1 MSILSILTSA
11 VTAAQFLI
19 PMPQQVQWENGSYD
33 FAIPQR
39 IENSCPELAQNIYL
53 QDFTAMPD
61 EAASRV
67 CIIRQ
72 EEMPPEGYRLHV
84 SPDTL
89 LISAN
94 DKAGFIHAVRRSQ
107 WAKPELP
114 VLGPRAARG
123 QEGMGGKVGWASM
136 LPGEVSSGRWE
147 QGRDQKGEDLVYCF
161 GPGNMSL
168 FAGERSQERPR
179 NKRGG
184 QWWREVPQEGLG
196 TRPSS
201 HQG

>member
-1 MSILSILTSA
+1 M
-11 VTAAQFLI
+11 
-19 PMPQQVQWENGSYD
+19 
-33 FAIPQR
+33 
-39 IENSCPELAQNIYL
+39 
-53 QDFTAMPD
+53 
-61 EAASRV
+61 
-67 CIIRQ
+67 
-72 EEMPPEGYRLHV
+72 
-84 SPDTL
+84 
-89 LISAN
+89 
-94 DKAGFIHAVRRSQ
+94 RRSQ

-179 NKRGG
+179 NKRRGTLVEGG
-184 QWWREVPQEGLG
+184 PTGGAGNLAPPRLEGAEKERNLLFDFLSRIEVGCVRAFPQNTENTEEKAKGQG
-196 TRPSS
+196 GSS
-201 HQG
+201 HCPPPELQEM